1 MGWFDDAATVLQRL
15 CRKKPS
21 WLTAW
26 TLLAGC
32 HNEGGHPEL
41 GQQAAAQVVRIKPD
55 FSVARWAESQLYRRS
70 EDLDRHL
77 ASLRSVGLP
86 ESPSVPSE
94 GFPSGRGN
102 PEVDLPAVVTDRP
115 SLAVLPFDNLSEDRA
130 LGLVADGLAEDVNTL
145 LARIPGFFVIARR
158 SSFFYRDRSPDI
170 RQVGRELGIRYL
182 VSGSIRG
189 SSDRVR
195 MVVNLFETEG
205 GKQLWARQYDVERG
219 DALEIQDTIAR
230 DIIAEV
236 EPQLIRAEL
245 TKIRRQRPSN
255 LDAWGHYHEAIGTI
269 ALEGWNEQSVAKGL
283 AELRKAIALDS
294 SFALAYGLASLWTA
308 IGADLSLLPD
318 AAAQHASAREAA
330 ERAVALDPNGPDVL
344 GYAGCTFVEVG
355 DLPRGRELL
364 ERALELDPSNAQ
376 ARVSLGVTQMRS
388 REFERGIENLRLG
401 IRLSP
406 RDSREAFWSV
416 VLAHALAKAG
426 RLDEALSEAQSMCR
440 RDGRFYTARVV
451 LATVLTRL
459 GRLEEARAALV
470 EARRIRPALNLEEVA
485 RFFGRRVAAD
495 LKSVWT

>member
-1 MGWFDDAATVLQRL
+1 
-15 CRKKPS
+15 
-21 WLTAW
+21 
-26 TLLAGC
+26 
-32 HNEGGHPEL
+32 
-41 GQQAAAQVVRIKPD
+41 
-55 FSVARWAESQLYRRS
+55 
-70 EDLDRHL
+70 
-77 ASLRSVGLP
+77 
-86 ESPSVPSE
+86 
-94 GFPSGRGN
+94 
-102 PEVDLPAVVTDRP
+102 VDLPAVVTDRP

-158 SSFFYRDRSPDI
+158 SSFFYRDRSFDI

-195 MVVNLFETEG
+195 MLVNLFETEG

-219 DALEIQDTIAR
+219 NALEIQDTIAG
-230 DIIAEV
+230 DIIAEL
-236 EPQLIRAEL
+236 EPQLVHAEL

-255 LDAWGHYHEAIGTI
+255 LDAWSHYHQALGTI
-269 ALEGWNEQSVAKGL
+269 ALKGLNDDQSLAEAL
-283 AELRKAIALDS
+283 AELRKAIAIDS
-294 SFALAYGLASLWTA
+294 NFALAYGLASLWTA

-355 DLPRGRELL
+355 DSPRGRELL

-406 RDSREAFWSV
+406 RDSRKAFWSV
-416 VLAHALAKAG
+416 VLANALAKAG